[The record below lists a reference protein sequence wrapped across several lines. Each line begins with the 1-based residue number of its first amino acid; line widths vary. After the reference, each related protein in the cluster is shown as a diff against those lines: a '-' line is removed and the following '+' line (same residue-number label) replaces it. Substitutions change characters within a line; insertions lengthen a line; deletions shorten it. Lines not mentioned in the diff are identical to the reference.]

1 MAEKKELGEIIK
13 TARSRKGLSQQK
25 LADFLYVSRDKIS
38 SWENGRSE
46 PVYSEILKLS
56 EVLEVPVASFFPEDD
71 GKVLENQKIDVSS
84 QIKQI
89 DWKISSVESISRRLE
104 EAETAKEKRT
114 GVIWRLSS
122 CVLLTVI
129 CFWVPVAG
137 IVLSLVVIPSLSK
150 DSPPVLLHSVT
161 IGMASMIGL
170 FILLFWNH

>member
-46 PVYSEILKLS
+46 PVYSEILKMS

-71 GKVLENQKIDVSS
+71 GKVLENQEIDVSS

-89 DWKISSVESISRRLE
+89 DWKI
-104 EAETAKEKRT
+104 
-114 GVIWRLSS
+114 
-122 CVLLTVI
+122 
-129 CFWVPVAG
+129 
-137 IVLSLVVIPSLSK
+137 
-150 DSPPVLLHSVT
+150 
-161 IGMASMIGL
+161 
-170 FILLFWNH
+170 